1 MSRKI
6 YDNTGSNTCD
16 STCDDT
22 CNLIYKAKN
31 KDIEAFL
38 KLTSKYHKI
47 VYAIAYSRTNSP
59 DSAKHLAHKVFIDAF
74 RNIESINTEYS
85 LMQLI
90 FSLTKEI
97 CADTGKK
104 PFNVVK

>member
-1 MSRKI
+1 MSQKNYNLT
-6 YDNTGSNTCD
+6 YD
-16 STCDDT
+16 
-22 CNLIYKAKN
+22 LICKAKN

-47 VYAIAYSRTNSP
+47 VYTIAYGQTNNP
-59 DSAKHLAHKVFIDAF
+59 ESAKHLAHNVFISVF
-74 RNIESINTEYS
+74 RKIESINTEYS
-85 LMQLI
+85 LVQLI

-97 CADTGKK
+97 CIETGKK